1 MFVVKYNSE
10 NTLSF
15 LIPSIFAELGAATG
29 VYYWKS
35 KSENK
40 IKMTLNAVQEL
51 SQIDDLTEEQVRQLQ
66 EIGILPSGDNI
77 ELKNNIN
84 SREEYLQ
91 YQISLLK
98 TLREV
103 LIKCKGDGLTD
114 SDIIY
119 NRENVET
126 GPVKYLHKNKPSKQ

>member
-1 MFVVKYNSE
+1 MKKKIETSKLFLFIITIITALIVGLSCWFVIKYNSE

-51 SQIDDLTEEQVRQLQ
+51 SQIDNLTEEQVR
-66 EIGILPSGDNI
+66 II
-77 ELKNNIN
+77 EALVN
-84 SREEYLQ
+84 
-91 YQISLLK
+91 
-98 TLREV
+98 TL
-103 LIKCKGDGLTD
+103 
-114 SDIIY
+114 S
-119 NRENVET
+119 
-126 GPVKYLHKNKPSKQ
+126 